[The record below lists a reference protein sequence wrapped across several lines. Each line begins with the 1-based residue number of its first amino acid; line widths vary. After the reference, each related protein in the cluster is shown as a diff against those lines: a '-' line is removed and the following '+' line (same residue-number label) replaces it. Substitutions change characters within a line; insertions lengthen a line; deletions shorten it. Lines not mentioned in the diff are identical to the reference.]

1 MTHGASAAG
10 RVPPPPVL
18 LFFTAFIA
26 FSVRCVFDWPF
37 DCSLA
42 QLELSGRSTPDPPPP
57 PVVIWVLQTWGP
69 RVSALLGLF
78 WNHHFCGCNPMENVV
93 SRLQEGSLWVS
104 KCWCSWNSMCSCVL
118 GCMLACWAPF
128 CNDEHFSF
136 HCRTARH
143 IPEQRPCAIAD
154 LWPTCSVVVQF
165 GQWMVQ
171 PIKIVTTLNCE
182 SSRNDSRGS

>member
-1 MTHGASAAG
+1 MVSGCGHYFVGTETQTISVRILSDTRSKRRRPGT
-10 RVPPPPVL
+10 PPPVL

-37 DCSLA
+37 NCSLA
-42 QLELSGRSTPDPPPP
+42 QLELSGGSTPDPPPP
-57 PVVIWVLQTWGP
+57 PVVIWVLQTWRP

-154 LWPTCSVVVQF
+154 SWPLPSPFPRSV
-165 GQWMVQ
+165 
-171 PIKIVTTLNCE
+171 
-182 SSRNDSRGS
+182 